1 MTCKMECTIKGKDSE
16 KTVAQLMEMA
26 KDYGFIFTGDTD
38 EGTFTYEGKV
48 DAEGEY
54 TRSGKT
60 LLITVTKYPFFIPC
74 TMIIS
79 ELNKMLSDF
88 LSCEKS

>member
-1 MTCKMECTIKGKDSE
+1 MACKMECSLKGDDPE
-16 KTVAQLMEMA
+16 KTTKKLLKMA
-26 KDYGFIFTGDTD
+26 RDYGFIFGGDSD
-38 EGTFTYEGKV
+38 KGTFTYKGKV

-60 LLITVTKYPFFIPC
+60 IHIKVTKYPFFIPC
-74 TMIIS
+74 SMIIS

-88 LSCEKS
+88 LSCE